1 MDYSTPGVYIREV
14 DSGAKPIASVATS
27 VPGFLGMFHHSPS
40 PDATQINVKDGA
52 NLITGKIPLKLV
64 DKQGNITGNAATATE
79 EITSAMRLNKGKV
92 KDLGKFLSLHGVK
105 VGGKGGASFAK
116 KDNNVEVSF
125 KGKTVLAEASVLAAD
140 GKIVSEDEAIVND
153 LLNSISSTFELVAK
167 PKNASDILEAYGYSF
182 DSAEETAMDSQYTIP
197 PYAVTNKADF
207 FRWLRGFYAQYLY
220 DNHST
225 EELLGTDVDDPDEA
239 VDAIFEAINEDD
251 NLKKKFYAFLSQESV
266 FNFVTAVSGFY
277 DNGGGKSY
285 VYLMGSENLN
295 ASIREDQENKVGL
308 YAFDDV
314 EDMAI
319 MAAPGLTFNQ
329 QRELLEHC
337 EMRKDR
343 FAVLDGPI
351 VSGGDMDIPASAK
364 GFGAM
369 YVPWFKVTKPSWF
382 SGEQD
387 IKVSGPHRK
396 KLLKTTKDEVFI
408 PPSGHIC
415 GIMARVDTERGV
427 HKAPANEVVMGI
439 TGISQSINRIEQG
452 QYNDRG
458 INVVRAFKDRGI
470 RVWGARTLATKSD
483 PSWKYINVRRLFIMI
498 EQSILLGSQW
508 AVFEPNDQTLWK
520 KLTRDVR
527 AYLMRVWRSGALFG
541 STAEEAFYVKC
552 DTETNPR
559 YLIDA
564 GQVNVQVGICPVKPA
579 EFVIFSIGQWDGG
592 ALIEE

>member
-125 KGKTVLAEASVLAAD
+125 KGKTVLAESSVLAAD

-225 EELLGTDVDDPDEA
+225 EELLGKDVEDPDEA

-251 NLKKKFYAFLSQESV
+251 NLKKKFYSFLSQESV

-277 DNGGGKSY
+277 DNGGGKAY
-285 VYLMGSENLN
+285 VYVNSGKKNKDGS
-295 ASIREDQENKVGL
+295 IKV
-308 YAFDDV
+308 
-314 EDMAI
+314 
-319 MAAPGLTFNQ
+319 
-329 QRELLEHC
+329 
-337 EMRKDR
+337 K
-343 FAVLDGPI
+343 
-351 VSGGDMDIPASAK
+351 
-364 GFGAM
+364 
-369 YVPWFKVTKPSWF
+369 KVTFGSSMPDAMGDSDK
-382 SGEQD
+382 
-387 IKVSGPHRK
+387 
-396 KLLKTTKDEVFI
+396 
-408 PPSGHIC
+408 
-415 GIMARVDTERGV
+415 
-427 HKAPANEVVMGI
+427 HKARRKSFGLRHNCADKKDKTKPGYWSCRLTKFFGRN
-439 TGISQSINRIEQG
+439 ISG
-452 QYNDRG
+452 
-458 INVVRAFKDRGI
+458 
-470 RVWGARTLATKSD
+470 W
-483 PSWKYINVRRLFIMI
+483 W
-498 EQSILLGSQW
+498 
-508 AVFEPNDQTLWK
+508 
-520 KLTRDVR
+520 
-527 AYLMRVWRSGALFG
+527 
-541 STAEEAFYVKC
+541 
-552 DTETNPR
+552 
-559 YLIDA
+559 
-564 GQVNVQVGICPVKPA
+564 
-579 EFVIFSIGQWDGG
+579 
-592 ALIEE
+592 